1 MIGKTDDYMRI
12 WKKKSRG
19 IGKYTD
25 FALSNTLKYD
35 VGLMILTGG
44 DTTDDSNG
52 RWATEVGMLKE
63 TLENIIDSRD
73 LVICQTMKRMRE
85 MEIIEENKAY
95 NTFTN
100 ILYSMKMTKDILVKT
115 DKIYI
120 ACNKAH
126 MIKVLFASIKIFG
139 LKATK
144 RQVVICPFPL
154 TKRISENVKTF
165 LKTGFEVFGYF
176 YRPFGRYLEYW
187 QWRIRTGR
195 NERLGYWKFRLKYR
209 GELV

>member
-1 MIGKTDDYMRI
+1 MIVCGYGKRQNI
-12 WKKKSRG
+12 GISR
-19 IGKYTD
+19 YLD
-25 FALSNTLKYD
+25 FALRTAIKYNVD
-35 VGLMILTGG
+35 LIILTGG

-52 RWATEVGMLKE
+52 HWATEAGMLKE
-63 TLENIIDSRD
+63 TLENIIDTRD
-73 LVICQTMKRMRE
+73 LVSWQTMKKLRE
-85 MEIIEENKAY
+85 IEIIEENEAY

-100 ILYSMKMTKDILVKT
+100 IFYSMKMIKDILVKT

-120 ACNKAH
+120 VCNKAH

-139 LKATK
+139 LKTTK
-144 RQVVICPFPL
+144 RQIVICPFPL
-154 TKRISENVKTF
+154 TKRVSENVKTF

-195 NERLGYWKFRLKYR
+195 NKRLSYWKFRLKYC
-209 GELV
+209 GELI